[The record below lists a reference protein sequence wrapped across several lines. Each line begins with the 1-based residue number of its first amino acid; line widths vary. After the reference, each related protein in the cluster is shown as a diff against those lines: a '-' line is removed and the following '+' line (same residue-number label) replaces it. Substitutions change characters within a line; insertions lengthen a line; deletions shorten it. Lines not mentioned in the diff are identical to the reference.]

1 MKAGVVLVSL
11 CGLTACAF
19 DVSFVK
25 TIPATFVAKPDCGE
39 PFTLTR
45 GESVGVGSGF
55 PTKLQPNAKWRCSG
69 TTEMG
74 DVYATADQIVT
85 VTASNMYEAM
95 PVVSDTK
102 LVGFYLPVDR
112 RVAPVEPG
120 VPLQIQR

>member
-1 MKAGVVLVSL
+1 MKALAIFVAL
-11 CGLTACAF
+11 CGLNACAF

-25 TIPATFVAKPDCGE
+25 TIPTNFVAKTDCGA

-55 PTKLQPNAKWRCSG
+55 PTKLQPNTKWRCSG

-74 DVYATADQIVT
+74 DVYATVDQIVT
-85 VTASNMYEAM
+85 ITASNMYEAM
-95 PVVSDTK
+95 LVVNDMK
-102 LVGFYLPVDR
+102 IVGFYLPVDR
-112 RVAPVEPG
+112 RVVPVEPG